1 MKIRRF
7 LAVLF
12 FSLLVYSCAQRGRP
26 EGGPIDEDPPK
37 IVTERPPN
45 YSNLFDKEEVQILF
59 DEFVKLEDPRNQ
71 IIFSPPI
78 EPRPEILPMG
88 LASKS
93 VSIKFNLDSLQ
104 KETTYTV
111 NFGKSIEDNNEGNT
125 FSFYKYV
132 FSTGSFLDSLA
143 IEGQILQPQKRVA
156 DEFISI
162 LLYEIDSAYSDSVVY
177 KKLPTYIS
185 YTQDSTNT
193 FQLENMKA
201 GKYKLIAISDKMNDY
216 KYSPSQDE
224 IGFYKDTIV
233 LPRDHKK
240 SFEVSVFKEI
250 LDFKA
255 ERPKQENLNKIIFG
269 YRGNIT
275 KENHEIRL
283 LGEQPSDFKY
293 QIWKEKDADSLNYW
307 FKPAIEKDSTLFV
320 FGNQKSLDTVMF
332 YPKELA
338 LADSLKITNEPKSSI
353 YYSEP
358 IKISANIPL
367 VEFEKDKMALMNTKD
382 SIFVDFSAQLNTY
395 LNQLEIQFEKEEE
408 KKYELQ
414 VLPGG
419 ITSFFDEV
427 NDTLNIK
434 VSTKKY
440 SEYGNLVITLQNIK
454 DYPIIVQ
461 LVTDKNEVKY
471 EQFSE
476 NAQVFQFDYVNPAE
490 YFIRVIYDENN
501 NQEWDTGDYLK
512 QIQPEAIDY
521 VIEKI
526 KIRPNWDDS
535 YVITLP

>member
-1 MKIRRF
+1 
-7 LAVLF
+7 
-12 FSLLVYSCAQRGRP
+12 
-26 EGGPIDEDPPK
+26 
-37 IVTERPPN
+37 
-45 YSNLFDKEEVQILF
+45 
-59 DEFVKLEDPRNQ
+59 
-71 IIFSPPI
+71 
-78 EPRPEILPMG
+78 
-88 LASKS
+88 
-93 VSIKFNLDSLQ
+93 
-104 KETTYTV
+104 
-111 NFGKSIEDNNEGNT
+111 
-125 FSFYKYV
+125 
-132 FSTGSFLDSLA
+132 
-143 IEGQILQPQKRVA
+143 
-156 DEFISI
+156 
-162 LLYEIDSAYSDSVVY
+162 
-177 KKLPTYIS
+177 
-185 YTQDSTNT
+185 
-193 FQLENMKA
+193 
-201 GKYKLIAISDKMNDY
+201 
-216 KYSPSQDE
+216 
-224 IGFYKDTIV
+224 
-233 LPRDHKK
+233 
-240 SFEVSVFKEI
+240 
-250 LDFKA
+250 
-255 ERPKQENLNKIIFG
+255 
-269 YRGNIT
+269 
-275 KENHEIRL
+275 
-283 LGEQPSDFKY
+283 
-293 QIWKEKDADSLNYW
+293 
-307 FKPAIEKDSTLFV
+307 
-320 FGNQKSLDTVMF
+320 MF